1 VAHRYRFN
9 QKPHHSRF
17 PHFTRAPSARDFA
30 LSQTLLVSPEE
41 LLRLEARICI
51 LVRVDGLD
59 QVALRAAG
67 LGRLRVQPDCSSDGL

>member
-1 VAHRYRFN
+1 MAHRYRFN
-9 QKPHHSRF
+9 RKPRHS
-17 PHFTRAPSARDFA
+17 PKSLGARDFA

-41 LLRLEARICI
+41 LLHLEACICI

-67 LGRLRVQPDCSSDGL
+67 LGRLCVQPDCSSDGL